1 MGRRCPFTAALRAR
15 KARGAARSASRRVL
29 PGWTPLR
36 PGGRAPATRP
46 AAPAPAPRDSPNR
59 GPRHPATPC
68 RYPRAAARADGRS
81 RSCACA
87 LDSVAPR
94 RESRRSSSPSGRP
107 RNASRRFVDSATNR
121 RETALLD
128 VARSVTSTG
137 TGSNVP
143 AYRRVDTPAATAA
156 SVCSFSGSVAAAHW
170 KLTSGTSPSALRTRS
185 RGTST
190 CRPPSVTGL
199 STLPPR
205 HAGRSTWWRPFGPH
219 STARSASIIASRTCS
234 PVAMHKPWN
243 ASRTP
248 CTTPSTGNGT

>member
-1 MGRRCPFTAALRAR
+1 MARRSPGAPSMTNSSVRSVGNPRVTRSLSRPLVTAA
-15 KARGAARSASRRVL
+15 V
-29 PGWTPLR
+29 
-36 PGGRAPATRP
+36 
-46 AAPAPAPRDSPNR
+46 
-59 GPRHPATPC
+59 
-68 RYPRAAARADGRS
+68 
-81 RSCACA
+81 
-87 LDSVAPR
+87 SVAPSR
-94 RESRRSSSPSGRP
+94 RPSTCFRPAVSIPNAITMQWSRKTLPSMQTTRRSSSPSGRP

-156 SVCSFSGSVAAAHW
+156 SVCSSSGSVTAAHW